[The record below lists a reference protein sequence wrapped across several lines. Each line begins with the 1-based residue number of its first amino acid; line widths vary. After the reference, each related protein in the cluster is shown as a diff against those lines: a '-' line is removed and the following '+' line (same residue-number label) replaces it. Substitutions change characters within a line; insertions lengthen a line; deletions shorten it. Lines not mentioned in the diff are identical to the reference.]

1 MKFICVWLSAALIAA
16 TSTAFAQATY
26 VTAEITGGTLNVD
39 FSTYSPSTSFDLT
52 GAGVHV
58 VSEGVEPGWVTGGVT
73 CKAPGCRPG
82 DRFSLIGTF
91 VGNLGTGIATID
103 GATINPAYF
112 SGSLGL
118 ITGELTIPGGN
129 RKHLVMS
136 IPFTFDRSPTEP
148 GVVLWVYP
156 TYFKDVEPDI
166 EAILMGQGTAT
177 AFFKRVHYKKGSG
190 LEGFYYD
197 LVRVS
202 YSFDTTATAR

>member
-1 MKFICVWLSAALIAA
+1 MKDICIWLSAALIAA
-16 TSTAFAQATY
+16 SSTASAQTAY
-26 VTAEITGGTLNVD
+26 VTAEITGGTVNVD

-52 GAGVHV
+52 GAGVHF

-91 VGNLGTGIATID
+91 AGDLGTGIATVE

-118 ITGELTIPGGN
+118 ITGELTIPRGN

-136 IPFTFDRSPTEP
+136 VPFTFDRTPTEP
-148 GVVLWVYP
+148 GVVLNVYP
-156 TYFKDVEPDI
+156 TYFQEVEPDI
-166 EAILMGQGTAT
+166 QAFLRGQGTAT
-177 AFFKRVHYKKGSG
+177 AFFKRVHYKTGSG
-190 LEGFYYD
+190 MERFYYD
-197 LVRVS
+197 LVRVI